1 MSQGWNIAILGA
13 TGAVGRALIECL
25 EQRQFA
31 VGELTLLA
39 TEESAGE
46 SIRYAGK
53 NYLVQDARNHEWSDS
68 QLAFFVAGQQAS
80 ADYADLAA
88 EAGCIVIDSSGLFA
102 LAHDVPLAVVGVND
116 NTLADYRNRNII
128 AVADSQVSQLMNAIT
143 PLNEAASVQSIQL
156 TELLSVSAQGKSAVD
171 ALAGESARLLNGIP
185 PESYHF
191 GRQLAFNMMPLAIDE
206 QGSVAA
212 ERRVVDQVRKIL
224 QDESFPLSVTSLQA
238 PVFYGNAQ
246 SVRVIT
252 ARPLEVD
259 EAQHILGEQ
268 ADLAVSEEHDFP
280 TPVSE
285 GTGQDQLYIGAIRQD
300 YGQPEGL
307 QFWSVADNVRYGGA
321 LMAVKTAERLI
332 EDYL

>member
-31 VGELTLLA
+31 VGDLTLLA

-46 SIRYAGK
+46 SIRFSGK
-53 NYLVQDARNHEWSDS
+53 NYQVKDAQSHDWSDN

-80 ADYADLAA
+80 AQYADLAA
-88 EAGCIVIDSSGLFA
+88 DAGCIVIDSSGLFA
-102 LAHDVPLAVVGVND
+102 LAHDVPLAVVGVNES
-116 NTLADYRNRNII
+116 TLADYRNRNII
-128 AVADSQVSQLMNAIT
+128 AVADSQVSQLINAIA
-143 PLNEAASVQSIQL
+143 PLNDEAGVQSIQL
-156 TELLSVSAQGKSAVD
+156 TEFLSVSAQGKAAVD

-185 PESYHF
+185 PEQYHF
-191 GRQLAFNMMPLAIDE
+191 GRQLAFNMMPLAVDE
-206 QGSVAA
+206 QGSVPA

-224 QDESFPLSVTSLQA
+224 QDESFALSVTSLQA
-238 PVFYGNAQ
+238 PIFYGNAQ
-246 SVRVIT
+246 SVRVMT
-252 ARPLEVD
+252 ARPLDVE
-259 EAQHILGEQ
+259 EAQHLLAARADVTVSDEQ
-268 ADLAVSEEHDFP
+268 DFP

-300 YGQPEGL
+300 YGQAEGL

-321 LMAVKTAERLI
+321 LMAVKIAESLV

>member
-13 TGAVGRALIECL
+13 TGAVGRALLECL
-25 EQRQFA
+25 EQRQFS
-31 VGELTLLA
+31 VGELCLLA

-46 SIRYAGK
+46 SIRFSGK
-53 NYLVQDARNHEWSDS
+53 NYQVKDALHYDWSES
-68 QLAFFVAGQQAS
+68 QLAFFVAGQEAS
-80 ADYADLAA
+80 AQYAELAA

-116 NTLADYRNRNII
+116 STLAEYRNRNII
-128 AVADSQVSQLMNAIT
+128 AVADSQVSQLMNAIA
-143 PLNEAASVQSIQL
+143 PLNEAAGVQSIQL
-156 TELLSVSAQGKSAVD
+156 TELLSVSAQGKAAVD

-185 PESYHF
+185 PEHYHF
-191 GRQLAFNMMPLAIDE
+191 GRQLAFNMMPMPVDE
-206 QGSVAA
+206 QGSVPA
-212 ERRVVDQVRKIL
+212 ERRVVDQVRKVL
-224 QDESFPLSVTSLQA
+224 QDESFSLSVTSLQA
-238 PVFYGNAQ
+238 PIFYGNAQ
-246 SVRVIT
+246 SVRIIT
-252 ARPLEVD
+252 ARPLEAD
-259 EAQHILGEQ
+259 EVHHLLNDQ
-268 ADLAVSEEHDFP
+268 ADLAVSEAPDFP

-300 YGQPEGL
+300 YGQPDCV

>member
-31 VGELTLLA
+31 VGDVTLLA
-39 TEESAGE
+39 SEEGAGE
-46 SIRYAGK
+46 SIRFAGK
-53 NYLVQDARNHEWSDS
+53 NYLVQDARNHDWSDS

-116 NTLADYRNRNII
+116 STLADYRNRNII
-128 AVADSQVSQLMNAIT
+128 AVADSQVSQLMNAIA
-143 PLNEAASVQSIQL
+143 PINEAASVQSIQL
-156 TELLSVSAQGKSAVD
+156 TELLSVSAQGKAAVD

-191 GRQLAFNMMPLAIDE
+191 GRQLAFNMMPLAIDD

-252 ARPLEVD
+252 ARPLDVD
-259 EAQHILGEQ
+259 EAQQVLTGQ